1 MIFDLIKCEIF
12 LVPKVSQEEISD
24 LIKREEITELANTRF
39 AKGEISFQDYIDC
52 LEAAAVDIDDFL
64 LTVENN
70 LSRVGI
76 L

>member
-1 MIFDLIKCEIF
+1 MLADLIKCEIV
-12 LVPKVSQEEISD
+12 LVPQVSQEEISD
-24 LIKREEITELANTRF
+24 LIKREEITYLANARF

-52 LEAAAVDIDDFL
+52 LEVAEVCIDDYL

-70 LSRVGI
+70 LTIAGV